1 MDSLLL
7 NKILKGQNRTASLK
21 VVFVDIQSYSKR
33 RSQMQADVID
43 AFMQCLRDALQK
55 TSQEYLAYAQ
65 ENDLNFQKD
74 VIALPSGDGAA
85 VALPFEGLHD
95 VHLFLA
101 KELLRAVHEH
111 NKKHSCEKFSGQG
124 WCHCHPAFNL
134 CIGISDGKGIIYRDI
149 NDAYNVAGTVINIAA
164 RVMGLAGP
172 QQILFSE
179 DAYRQFIDMVDD
191 VRVDE
196 RFREYR
202 SVLIKHDL
210 NIKVFQYV
218 EPEAEYLNSNPVEKL
233 DMAEKATELIKN
245 LSTTFGV
252 QMPTEALAL
261 DMTKALTIM
270 EALSRSFDAITP
282 PVPPIE
288 AQSLEQRQKPE
299 NDA

>member
-1 MDSLLL
+1 MNSIFL

-43 AFMQCLRDALQK
+43 SFMQCLRDALQK
-55 TSQEYLAYAQ
+55 TSQQYLAYAQ

-74 VIALPSGDGAA
+74 LIALPSGDGAA

-95 VHLFLA
+95 VHLFFA
-101 KELLRAVHEH
+101 KELLRTVHEH
-111 NKKHSCEKFSGQG
+111 NKKHSCGKFSEQG
-124 WCHCHPAFNL
+124 WCHCHPAFNI
-134 CIGISDGKGIIYRDI
+134 CIGISDGKGIIYKDI
-149 NDAYNVAGTVINIAA
+149 NDAYNVAGTVINMAA
-164 RVMGLAGP
+164 RVMGLAGA

-202 SVLIKHDL
+202 APIKHDL
-210 NIKVFQYV
+210 LINVFQYL

-233 DMAEKATELIKN
+233 DVVEKATALLKN

-252 QMPTEALAL
+252 PDPTQALAL
-261 DMTKALTIM
+261 DMTKALSFM
-270 EALSRSFDAITP
+270 ETLSRSMGAITP
-282 PVPPIE
+282 PVTAIE
-288 AQSLEQRQKPE
+288 AQSVEQKPE
-299 NDA
+299 KDA